1 MRSVQ
6 RDEVRRNEVHHDART
21 EYEEFM
27 PEVVA
32 AEKFGTC
39 KLVCHVKPSGEV
51 GECGKARNGVR
62 DAGFNHEADEAE
74 RASRNLEEVR
84 MERLRDAVEERG
96 ERCKDHR
103 KRDELDAFNLEVEK
117 GEAHDYGIR
126 NRVQQ
131 FRDEQPL
138 PEFSADEVPVEKR
151 MLEHESERKNQFAV
165 KNGMVV
171 AECECESGHE
181 ECGSHGRK

>member
-1 MRSVQ
+1 MRRVE
-6 RDEVRRNEVHHDART
+6 RNEVRRDEMHHDAGA
-21 EYEEFM
+21 EQENFVA
-27 PEVVA
+27 EVVA
-32 AEKFGTC
+32 TEKFCTC
-39 KLVCHVKPSGEV
+39 KLVGNVQAGGEV
-51 GECGKARNGVR
+51 GERGKARNGVR
-62 DAGFNHEADEAE
+62 DAGFDHEADEAE

-103 KRDELDAFNLEVEK
+103 ECNEFNAFDFKVQQCQ
-117 GEAHDYGIR
+117 AHDDGIR

-171 AECECESGHE
+171 AERECESAHE

>member
-1 MRSVQ
+1 
-6 RDEVRRNEVHHDART
+6 
-21 EYEEFM
+21 M

-103 KRDELDAFNLEVEK
+103 KCNEFNAFDFKVQQCQ
-117 GEAHDYGIR
+117 AHDYGIR

-171 AECECESGHE
+171 AECKCESGHE